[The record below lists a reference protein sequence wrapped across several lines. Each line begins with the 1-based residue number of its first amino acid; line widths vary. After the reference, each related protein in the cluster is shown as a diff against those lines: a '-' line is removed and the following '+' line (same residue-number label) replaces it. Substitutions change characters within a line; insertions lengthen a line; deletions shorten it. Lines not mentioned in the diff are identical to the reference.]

1 LTQLTLGAT
10 IKYKDRAWRVV
21 RIINKSHS
29 LFEPENASPY
39 VLEEVY
45 AELKSPEGD
54 IDFLVIESEK
64 RDYKGEDSPI
74 KGLHPLPWRKE

>member
-1 LTQLTLGAT
+1 MTHLVLGST
-10 IKYKDRAWRVV
+10 VKYKDRAWRVV

-39 VLEEVY
+39 VLEEIY

-64 RDYKGEDSPI
+64 REYKGEDSPI